1 MSLTKSLSQSTAY
14 AAGSSEENSYEEM
27 TMEEIMMGK
36 GEYFPGLIPLVG
48 AYLEHIQCDVITK
61 ARIDEYLDLIK
72 KRATGE
78 LVTTASYLRTFVRN
92 HPKYEKDSI
101 VSNEIG

>member
-78 LVTTASYLRTFVRN
+78 LVITASYLRTFVRN
-92 HPKYEKDSI
+92 HPKYEKDSV